1 MADPIPTLGY
11 VKTIRMQRNY
21 DDQDIMKRS
30 PSKAS
35 TPQLPVRPMSHSI
48 RPASPPPIP
57 KRLVKTALHQAVLDG
72 RLHQVRLL
80 VEKHGVG
87 VDVKD
92 VYGRTPLMLT
102 SMVDEEAGS
111 KMARILIGAGAEL
124 GVRDHMG
131 RTALSLACLHGRVKI
146 VHEILRKD
154 ILNINEPDND
164 GNTPLHHAASS
175 GNPTIVKYLS
185 DLFVKFGLDIDTR
198 NKLGYTALLLA
209 CRNGHFVSAHHLIA
223 EGQASPALRDEETY
237 LNASEWTH
245 KSPRHTAVPVRRLM
259 APPSAPAF
267 SREST
272 MYQKPLTPVCK
283 HTRAQGF
290 LPHWTRNP
298 EEFELSRSE
307 TFIDGQDARQLVL
320 NEITVAESHGWNSKK
335 NKPVRLVHPST
346 AKLLSLSKRRSKSAV
361 PPDMTTIFQ
370 MYSDQYQPDWRK
382 EQRSITLHASNR
394 KSIPTIIRTSSNTP
408 QRTVDVSS

>member
-1 MADPIPTLGY
+1 
-11 VKTIRMQRNY
+11 
-21 DDQDIMKRS
+21 
-30 PSKAS
+30 
-35 TPQLPVRPMSHSI
+35 MSHSI

-92 VYGRTPLMLT
+92 VYDRTPLMLT

-111 KMARILIGAGAEL
+111 KMARILISSGADL
-124 GVRDHMG
+124 GIRDHMG
-131 RTALSLACLHGRVKI
+131 RTALSMACLHGREKI
-146 VHEILRKD
+146 VNEILKKD

-175 GNPTIVKYLS
+175 GNPSIVKYLS
-185 DLFVKFGLDIDTR
+185 ELFVKFGLDVDTR

-223 EGQASPALRDEETY
+223 QGQASPNLRDGETY
-237 LNASEWTH
+237 LNATEWTH
-245 KSPRHTAVPVRRLM
+245 KSPRHSAVSVKKLM
-259 APPSAPAF
+259 APPGTPAF

-272 MYQKPLTPVCK
+272 MYQKPFTPLCK

-290 LPHWTRNP
+290 LPQWTRNP
-298 EEFELSRSE
+298 DGIELSRSE
-307 TFIDGQDARQLVL
+307 TFIDGKDARQLVL
-320 NEITVAESHGWNSKK
+320 TEMNLAESHGWSSKK
-335 NKPVRLVHPST
+335 VKPVRLVHPST
-346 AKLLSLSKRRSKSAV
+346 AKLLSLNRRRTKSAV

-382 EQRSITLHASNR
+382 EQRSITLHASNS
-394 KSIPTIIRTSSNTP
+394 KHIPSIIRTSTAP
-408 QRTVDVSS
+408 QRSVDVST